1 MIDEPTDLLDTFW
14 GCFLHDYEDKYSV
27 GDDVVWEN
35 ESQIRDEL
43 DSRADC
49 SGEDYSS
56 RYHEGDGNSK
66 YSALTDYSREKM
78 ARDPSLRRTA
88 QLLEYARS
96 VEAAKKKAAR
106 ARRVR
111 FAPIPEDRES
121 YLQEDADADAD
132 ANRVGPPQM
141 IFVTREEDPS
151 YTESDEE
158 SDEDSS
164 NTEEMSTDVSIG
176 KKAYQDS
183 SSRID
188 EIRAK
193 RNDLHRRIALLRIKA
208 AQVRMAQADA

>member
-1 MIDEPTDLLDTFW
+1 MIDEPADLLDTFW

-27 GDDVVWEN
+27 GDEMVWEY

-43 DSRADC
+43 DSRADG
-49 SGEDYSS
+49 SGGDYS
-56 RYHEGDGNSK
+56 RYNEGDGHSK

-96 VEAAKKKAAR
+96 VEAAKKRAAR

-111 FAPIPEDRES
+111 FAQIPEDRECH
-121 YLQEDADADAD
+121 LQEDVDAD

-164 NTEEMSTDVSIG
+164 NTEEMSTDVSVG
-176 KKAYQDS
+176 KKAPQDS

-193 RNDLHRRIALLRIKA
+193 RNDLHRRIALLRIKT

>member
-14 GCFLHDYEDKYSV
+14 GCFLHDYEDNYSV
-27 GDDVVWEN
+27 GDEMVWEY

-43 DSRADC
+43 DSRADG
-49 SGEDYSS
+49 SGEDYS
-56 RYHEGDGNSK
+56 RYNEGDGCSK

-106 ARRVR
+106 AKRVR
-111 FAPIPEDRES
+111 FAQIPEDRECH
-121 YLQEDADADAD
+121 LQEDIDAD

-164 NTEEMSTDVSIG
+164 NTEESIG
-176 KKAYQDS
+176 KKASQDS

-208 AQVRMAQADA
+208 AEVRMAQADA

>member
-14 GCFLHDYEDKYSV
+14 GCFLHDDEDKYSV
-27 GDDVVWEN
+27 ASRDERVWEY

-43 DSRADC
+43 DSRVDD
-49 SGEDYSS
+49 SGEDYS
-56 RYHEGDGNSK
+56 RYNEGDEYSK

-106 ARRVR
+106 PRRVR
-111 FAPIPEDRES
+111 FAQIPEDRE
-121 YLQEDADADAD
+121 YHLQEDADVD

-141 IFVTREEDPS
+141 IFVTREDSS

-158 SDEDSS
+158 SDDDSS
-164 NTEEMSTDVSIG
+164 NTEEMSTDLSID
-176 KKAYQDS
+176 KKAPQDS
-183 SSRID
+183 SSRIN
-188 EIRAK
+188 EIIAK
-193 RNDLHRRIALLRIKA
+193 RKELHRRIALLRIKA
-208 AQVRMAQADA
+208 AKVRMAQADA